1 MEKKSVKSDK
11 MHTEEKKDGFFFLK
25 KEILDLLKT
34 NSLSKE
40 LDPIPSKAINPEYRF
55 VVLYKSFDDF
65 YRDNYYE
72 IQYGKLPN
80 PPDFKNVSKTCLDRI
95 KLICDIFGIIFEC
108 FKTEENHYYMTPD
121 VVSLF
126 QFIIN
131 TINMNYG
138 SQIRER
144 STDIGNEDLTALREG
159 YYNAL
164 ESCEYD
170 YYIIEKALKYF
181 DEKTGCPPYDNFVQ
195 LSEHISN
202 ILKDFETRH
211 RVKLLDHE
219 KYYLGRELADIYQ
232 YIFYPRFYDCCMEK
246 IKEYLD
252 KNNNSY
258 EKSEEEKFMEWL
270 NSARLRTHQDKT

>member
-25 KEILDLLKT
+25 KEIFDLLKT
-34 NSLSKE
+34 SSLSKE
-40 LDPIPSKAINPEYRF
+40 LEPIPSAAINPKYRF
-55 VVLYKSFDDF
+55 VVRYKSFDDF

-72 IQYGKLPN
+72 TRHGKLPN

-95 KLICDIFGIIFEC
+95 KLICDIFGIILEC

-131 TINMNYG
+131 TIDMNYG

-232 YIFYPRFYDCCMEK
+232 YIFYPRFYDCCMER

-252 KNNNSY
+252 KNNISY